1 MKLFTATAIL
11 FTLIELLPAEVET
24 SKPPNLIII
33 ISDNQPA
40 WAMGCAGNKVISTPH
55 LDHLAAESVRFQ
67 NAFVTTPICSASRA
81 SILTGM
87 YRRRH
92 GFTFNTDPLQAN
104 LAAISYPALLRE
116 NGYRT
121 ALIGKFGI
129 ESNGEIMVED
139 EDQSLKLMF
148 DDFDNFEHWG
158 KSGPKGYFVTDSNGG
173 KKHLTDVTTDKANA
187 FLKQRSKSDQ
197 PFCLTLCFNA
207 PHAQDDDPRQY
218 IWPVRFDEYYTEST
232 IPTPRNSDHNFFKR
246 QPNFLQNSLGR
257 ERWRWRF
264 NTPKKFQ
271 RMMKGMYRM
280 VSGVD
285 DAVGRLRD
293 QLKKL
298 DLTENTII
306 IYSSDNGMFFGERG
320 LSDCWLL
327 YEESIRVPLIIF
339 DPRTKAKSQRGKVRQ
354 EMVLNLDLAPTLLDF
369 AGVKNKPPMDGR
381 SFKGLLSGNTKIAWR
396 EDFLFEHLFEHK
408 KIPKSEGVRSKDWK
422 YIRYFEQDPIYEEFY
437 DLKNDPH
444 ERDNLLKDPN
454 YFKKLNSMR
463 QRCDKLLMD
472 IRKSVKHR

>member
-1 MKLFTATAIL
+1 MKLFVTTAIL
-11 FTLIELLPAEVET
+11 FSSIGLLPAEVEN

-40 WAMGCAGNKVISTPH
+40 WAMGCAGNKIISTPH
-55 LDHLAAESVRFQ
+55 LDRLAVESVRFQ
-67 NAFVTTPICSASRA
+67 NAFVTTPICGASRA

-92 GFTFNTDPLQAN
+92 GFTFNTDPLRAN
-104 LAAISYPALLRE
+104 LAAISYPALLRK

-139 EDQSLKLMF
+139 EDQSLRLMF

-158 KSGPKGYFVTDSNGG
+158 KSGPKGYFVTDSSGG
-173 KKHLTDVTTDKANA
+173 KKHLTDVTADKVNA

-218 IWPVRFDEYYTEST
+218 IWPVRFDEHYEEST
-232 IPTPRNSDHNFFKR
+232 IPEPRNSDQNFFKG
-246 QPNFLQNSLGR
+246 QPNFLKDSLGR

-264 NTPKKFQ
+264 NTPEKFQ

-280 VSGVD
+280 VTGVD

-293 QLKKL
+293 QLEKL
-298 DLTENTII
+298 DLRENTVI

-327 YEESIRVPLIIF
+327 YEESIRVPLIVF
-339 DPRTKAKSQRGKVRQ
+339 DPRKKTKSKPDKVRH

-369 AGVKNKPPMDGR
+369 AGVKNKPRMDGR
-381 SFKGLLSGNTKIAWR
+381 SLKPLLSENIKNAWR
-396 EDFLFEHLFEHK
+396 EDFLCEHLFEHK

-437 DLKNDPH
+437 DLKNDPY
-444 ERDNLLKDPN
+444 ERDNLSKDPN
-454 YFKKLNSMR
+454 YFEKLNSIR

-472 IRKSVKHR
+472 IRKSAQHR

>member
-1 MKLFTATAIL
+1 MRLSAISVIL
-11 FTLIELLPAEVET
+11 FSLIGLFLAELKALG
-24 SKPPNLIII
+24 PPNFIII

-40 WAMGCAGNKVISTPH
+40 WAMGCAGNKIISRPN
-55 LDHLAAESVRFQ
+55 LDHLAAEGVRFQ

-92 GFTFNTDPLQAN
+92 EFTFNTDPLKAK
-104 LAAISYPALLRE
+104 LAAKSYPAQLKK

-129 ESNGEIMVED
+129 ESNGQIMVEN
-139 EDQSLKLMF
+139 EDQSLGLMF

-158 KSGPKGYFVTDSNGG
+158 KSGPKGYFVTDPKGR
-173 KKHLTDVTTDKANA
+173 KKHLTDVTADKANS
-187 FLKQRSKSDQ
+187 FLVQRSKSDQ

-207 PHAQDDDPRQY
+207 PHAQDDDERQY
-218 IWPVRFDEYYTEST
+218 IWPVRFDDYYVEST
-232 IPTPRNSDHNFFKR
+232 IPEPLNSAPNFFKR
-246 QPNFLQNSLGR
+246 QPDFLRGSLGR

-264 NTPKKFQ
+264 DTPGKFQ
-271 RMMKGMYRM
+271 KMMKGMYRM

-293 QLKKL
+293 QLHKL
-298 DLTENTII
+298 DLAKNTII

-327 YEESIRVPLIIF
+327 YEESIRVPLIVY
-339 DPRTKAKSQRGKVRQ
+339 DPRAIAKTQRGKVRQ

-369 AGVKNKPPMDGR
+369 AMIKEKPSMDGR
-381 SFKGLLSGNTKIAWR
+381 SIKSLLLGKADNVWR
-396 EDFLFEHLFEHK
+396 EDFLCEHLFEHK
-408 KIPKSEGVRSKDWK
+408 KIPKSEGIRSKDWK
-422 YIRYFEQDPIYEEFY
+422 YIRYFEQDPIYEEIY

-444 ERDNLLKDPN
+444 ERDNLSNDSD
-454 YFKKLNSMR
+454 YIERLNSMR
-463 QRCDKLLMD
+463 DRCDQLLMG
-472 IRKSVKHR
+472 IRNGTE